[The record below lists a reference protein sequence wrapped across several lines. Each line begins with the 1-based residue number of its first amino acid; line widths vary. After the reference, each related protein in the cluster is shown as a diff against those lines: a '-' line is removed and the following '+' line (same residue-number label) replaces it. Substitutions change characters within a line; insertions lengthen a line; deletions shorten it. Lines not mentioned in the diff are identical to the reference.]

1 MKIKIFIILVLF
13 FAASLS
19 YSQPDDISTDRPDQ
33 TESPLTVGSGFFQA
47 ELGASIEKTREFNSP
62 IGIFKV
68 FTHSYPSVLLRYGI
82 ANNVELRLG
91 AEFLQEEHKNIENDN
106 PNITGLGPLTIGTK
120 IKICSEKKYIPETAV
135 LLSVSVPFNKES
147 PFQSDY
153 TGAEFRFAM
162 AHTLSRMFSLS
173 YNLGGEFGSGSPGT
187 TGIYS
192 LSLAASLLKNFSAFA
207 EVYGYLP
214 EKEVPDHRLDGG
226 ITYLIDKNLQL
237 DLSGGIGITEESPD
251 YFISTG
257 VSFRLPE

>member
-1 MKIKIFIILVLF
+1 MKIFITLILF
-13 FAASLS
+13 FLTNVS
-19 YSQPDDISTDRPDQ
+19 YSQPENIFTDRPDQ
-33 TESPLTVGSGFFQA
+33 TESPLTVGRGFFQA
-47 ELGASIEKTREFNSP
+47 ELGASIEKTREFSSV
-62 IGIFKV
+62 IGTFKV
-68 FTHSYPSVLLRYGI
+68 FNHSYPSVLLRYGV
-82 ANNVELRLG
+82 ANNAELRLG
-91 AEFLQEEHKNIENDN
+91 AEFLQEEYRNIEVDD
-106 PNITGLGPLTIGTK
+106 PNTTGLGPLTVGTK

-162 AHTLSRMFSLS
+162 AHTLSRIFSLS
-173 YNLGGEFGSGSPGT
+173 YNLGGEFGSGSPGA

-207 EVYGYLP
+207 ELYGYLP
-214 EKEVPDHRLDGG
+214 EKEIPDHRFDGG

-237 DLSGGIGITEESPD
+237 DLSGGIGITKESPD